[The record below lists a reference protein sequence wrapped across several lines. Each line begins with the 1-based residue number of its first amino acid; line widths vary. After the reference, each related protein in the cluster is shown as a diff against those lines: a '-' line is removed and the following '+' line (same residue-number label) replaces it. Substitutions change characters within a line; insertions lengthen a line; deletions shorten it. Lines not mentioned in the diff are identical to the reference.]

1 MKPILQPR
9 HSAGALLL
17 CAGAALAQTT
27 PSAPPVPAKDAKPAA
42 PVTGS
47 EPVQAAPMSSVTVS
61 AERPTNRIDRQVY
74 DVKQDAAS
82 SSSSAAEALQNVP
95 SVTVDPDG
103 SVALRGNRNVQILV
117 DGKPSAMLQGENR
130 GPALQSIPSDDIESV
145 EVINNPGAQFGNEG
159 GGGPILNLVMR
170 RERRAGGFGVVNA
183 NAGPDGRY
191 NSSLNGSYNEGRHG
205 VQGGMFLRRDGLD
218 SVGETR
224 RERIHP
230 VTGAITRSTVDSSGK
245 GMNESAGMFGAY
257 RYNLGDKD
265 TLNANLNLAF
275 RTNDGSDWNR
285 YRTLGED
292 GSTVEDY
299 LRSSQREGSSRNYA
313 VGGRW
318 DHKGELQGENLK
330 VDLRISGSET
340 TGDYG
345 YRNSYTVNPRGLPD
359 ARSGQDTRNG
369 NRIADFTGDYE
380 RPDEQGI
387 LKLGYKVASNRNTL
401 DYRYFDINPATQAEV
416 VNAMRTNLF
425 QLKES
430 VYALYGSYQMRLN
443 ERWGMQGGLRAEYTD
458 ADIRQFTTQI
468 FAKNSYF
475 NVIPSFFATYKATE
489 DANIRF
495 AYAHRIRRPGAGD
508 LNPFVRYG
516 DEFNVSSGNP
526 QLKPAETDSFELGY
540 ETKFGAVNTNLRGY
554 YRKESDSI
562 LERKVFISETVLL
575 TTRDNVGSNRS
586 GGLEFTLSGKVT
598 PTLTLNTSGNLAFI
612 EQNVAVAGQPD
623 AKHTA
628 TALTG
633 QFRLNWQATP
643 ADMLQTAIQ
652 AQGKTLLGQGYRQPS
667 NMVSATWRHSFTPRL
682 ATVLNVSDVFSTREI
697 EVITN
702 TAMLREHSLRRF
714 DGRVAYL
721 GLSYRFGGP
730 DGMMVRQGGPGMG
743 PPPGAMPMGR

>member
-1 MKPILQPR
+1 MPC
-9 HSAGALLL
+9 HGAGALLL
-17 CAGAALAQTT
+17 CAGAALAQT
-27 PSAPPVPAKDAKPAA
+27 APPVQPTPAQDAKPA
-42 PVTGS
+42 
-47 EPVQAAPMSSVTVS
+47 AAPMSSVTVS

-191 NSSLNGSYNEGRHG
+191 NSSANGSYNEGRHG

-218 SVGETR
+218 SAGETR

-245 GMNESAGMFGAY
+245 GMNNSAGMFGAY

-265 TLNANLNLAF
+265 TLNANINLAY
-275 RTNDGSDWNR
+275 RTNDGSDLLR
-285 YRTLGED
+285 YRTLDEAD
-292 GSTVEDY
+292 VVVDDY
-299 LRSSQREGSSRNYA
+299 LRTSQREGSSRNYA
-313 VGGRW
+313 LGGRW
-318 DHKGELQGENLK
+318 DHKGDLQGENLK

-340 TGDYG
+340 TADYN
-345 YRNSYTVNPRGLPD
+345 YRNTYSINQHGRPD
-359 ARSGQDTRNG
+359 ARSRQDTNND
-369 NRIADFTGDYE
+369 NRVVDFTGDYE
-380 RPDEQGI
+380 RPDEKGI

-401 DYRYFDINPATQAEV
+401 DYRYIDIDPATQAEV

-430 VYALYGSYQMRLN
+430 VYAVYGSYQMRLN
-443 ERWGMQGGLRAEYTD
+443 ERWGVQGGLRAEYTD
-458 ADIRQFTTQI
+458 ADIRQYTTQI

-475 NVIPSFFATYKATE
+475 NMIPSFFVTYKATE

-526 QLKPAETDSFELGY
+526 HLQPAKTDSFELGY
-540 ETKFGAVNTNLRGY
+540 ETRFGAVNTNLRGY

-562 LERKVFISETVLL
+562 LERKVFISDTVLL

-586 GGLEFTLSGKVT
+586 GGLEFTLSGKLT
-598 PTLTLNTSGNLAFI
+598 PTITINTSGNLAFI
-612 EQNVAVAGQPD
+612 EQNVLNTGTSD
-623 AKHTA
+623 DKHTA
-628 TALTG
+628 TSLTG
-633 QFRLNWQATP
+633 QFRVNWQATGT
-643 ADMLQTAIQ
+643 DMLQLAIQ
-652 AQGKTLLGQGYRQPS
+652 AQGKTLLGQGYRQP
-667 NMVSATWRHSFTPRL
+667 NHMVNATWRHNFNQRL
-682 ATVLNVSDVFSTREI
+682 AMVLNVSDVFATREI
-697 EVITN
+697 EVITD
-702 TAMLREHSLRRF
+702 TAALREHSLRRF

-730 DGMMVRQGGPGMG
+730 AGAGPQRMGPGMG